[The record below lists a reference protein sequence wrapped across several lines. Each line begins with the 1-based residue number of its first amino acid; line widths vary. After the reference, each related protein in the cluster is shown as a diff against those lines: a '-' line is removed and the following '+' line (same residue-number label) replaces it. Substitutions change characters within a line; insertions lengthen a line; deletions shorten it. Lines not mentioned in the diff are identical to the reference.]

1 MQHRERDV
9 SLNSSM
15 KKLKSVTAVMNVSSK
30 VTIGAELD
38 EHTSNVMNSGDGHKN
53 RSGLDVAKQKNHVE
67 SWLKSQLGVQGSC
80 AQFLEAHLA
89 DKCQSRS
96 VAEKKF
102 RWDFFHFVVYSMFLI
117 LYSFSA
123 CGTNMRGILLAR
135 NMLEGEIG
143 KFDDVQHIG
152 KSCIMQPVIAKD
164 DL

>member
-1 MQHRERDV
+1 
-9 SLNSSM
+9 M
-15 KKLKSVTAVMNVSSK
+15 KKLKSVTALMNVSSK

-102 RWDFFHFVVYSMFLI
+102 RWDFFHFVVYSMFLV

-135 NMLEGEIG
+135 NMLEGEVG